1 MSFQLLNRTV
11 FPFKNVLALKHIFC
25 HNATMIYKFDSFWSY
40 IGDEPDYVLTQVKD
54 ILTCHDY
61 NYTTEQYTDVKFWLT
76 HTNILGQEVLK
87 FPTGLCEY
95 VAQKTGC
102 QIEHKKT
109 QYDTYT
115 GSDVLQIAQKVQKLF
130 PGFEVRDYQK
140 DLTLASVDKY
150 SSMIVASVGSGKME
164 DKNNII
170 PTPDGFRRFGDLK
183 PGDRVFG
190 INGKPQ
196 KVLQTF
202 EQGIQDIYRVSFR
215 NGGYVDCGLEHLWTV
230 RVISEKK
237 NVTKTTKELIDS
249 KIQKIDKRG
258 FIARKFAVDYPLPVE
273 YKEKEFFIDPYVLGV
288 MIGDGYLCGTSLA
301 ISIPDMD
308 SEIIEMVQ
316 KRLKPGYVIKKDTAP
331 VCPRY
336 IIKKPNEDYRNK
348 YMLEVKRLGLNVVG
362 GKKFIP
368 QEYFLGSVQQR
379 KDLLSGLMDTDGT
392 CQKRS
397 KKSSTSFSTTSKQ
410 LAEDIASLVRSLSG
424 WCNIRK
430 TDRTSSGRSIE
441 YTVIMQLDFNPFK
454 SQRKAE
460 RFTPF
465 RQYNYI
471 TSIEKVG
478 QADCMCILVENKDH
492 LYITKDYIP
501 THNTSVMSMLV
512 MLWKNK
518 RILITNNQNF
528 ILKQIYDRLLAMGI
542 SKDEIA
548 TGTTD
553 LTKRIVI
560 ISTQTSYNRIKS
572 QDPEYLEYLKSV
584 EVVINDEC
592 FSKGTKIS
600 TPDGEKFIED
610 IRVGDIVY
618 CFDEK
623 KHQIVTEKVLHTFV
637 NNKNADVIIK
647 INGTTIKCTKNHPFY
662 TNYGWK
668 TAEEIYNDKTNTNYL
683 FLVQKRS
690 MDNANQLAKTSNSQR
705 WTHILFKRMQNS
717 LYVKNIFR
725 NHDQNQYTIQ
735 REIQARQTSKQ
746 PDAQKRNQDEDVC
759 NIEVYW
765 TQTKNTWWQWQ
776 GLNGAA
782 KNIIGIITRWVVS
795 GVCSAHRRW
804 QKTWRISDMLQNRYS
819 ASSNKNCN
827 RSGWRQSQFATK
839 KKPRQ
844 KKGIIFDW
852 VGLDSIEISKQR
864 NNDEFVYNFEVN
876 RCNNYFAEGVLVHN
890 CQHFQSVSNFSMLF
904 YMPNLQHLVGYTGSP
919 FRNPN
924 KPYSNATDMTTIALF
939 GEPAIT
945 YSMEDS
951 IENQNIA
958 TPYSYFINYDCYKM
972 EYMTGTDFFV
982 QYNRSIVYNKQRN
995 KAGIEILRFLHNN
1008 GIKTLGLFRIVK
1020 KHGLVILKE
1029 LKKYGVK
1036 ALFLQGGETIYE
1048 CDSKLKIT
1056 SRKGGI
1062 DEIKKALHEDGY
1074 NIILASQV
1082 MDEGVDISSFQC
1094 GVLFTGGKSA
1104 IKIVQQTGR
1113 VSRAK
1118 SSGENIS
1125 LVIDFNDTPIN
1136 RMFANQYKERKKTL
1150 KQNGVIE
1157 LQNLQE
1163 VIDIVNRMKA

>member
-109 QYDTYT
+109 QYDAYT
-115 GSDVLQIAQKVQKLF
+115 DHDVLQIAQKVQKLF

-150 SSMIVASVGSGKME
+150 SSMIVASVGSGK
-164 DKNNII
+164 
-170 PTPDGFRRFGDLK
+170 
-183 PGDRVFG
+183 
-190 INGKPQ
+190 
-196 KVLQTF
+196 
-202 EQGIQDIYRVSFR
+202 
-215 NGGYVDCGLEHLWTV
+215 
-230 RVISEKK
+230 
-237 NVTKTTKELIDS
+237 
-249 KIQKIDKRG
+249 
-258 FIARKFAVDYPLPVE
+258 
-273 YKEKEFFIDPYVLGV
+273 
-288 MIGDGYLCGTSLA
+288 
-301 ISIPDMD
+301 
-308 SEIIEMVQ
+308 
-316 KRLKPGYVIKKDTAP
+316 
-331 VCPRY
+331 
-336 IIKKPNEDYRNK
+336 
-348 YMLEVKRLGLNVVG
+348 
-362 GKKFIP
+362 
-368 QEYFLGSVQQR
+368 
-379 KDLLSGLMDTDGT
+379 
-392 CQKRS
+392 
-397 KKSSTSFSTTSKQ
+397 
-410 LAEDIASLVRSLSG
+410 
-424 WCNIRK
+424 
-430 TDRTSSGRSIE
+430 
-441 YTVIMQLDFNPFK
+441 
-454 SQRKAE
+454 
-460 RFTPF
+460 
-465 RQYNYI
+465 
-471 TSIEKVG
+471 
-478 QADCMCILVENKDH
+478 
-492 LYITKDYIP
+492 
-501 THNTSVMSMLV
+501 TSVMSMLV
-512 MLWKNK
+512 MLWKDK

-528 ILKQIYDRLLAMGI
+528 ILKQIYDRLLAMGVPL
-542 SKDEIA
+542 DEIA

-560 ISTQTSYNRIKS
+560 ISTQTSYNRIKDKN
-572 QDPEYLEYLKSV
+572 QEFLDYLQGV
-584 EVVINDEC
+584 EVIINDEC
-592 FSKGTKIS
+592 
-600 TPDGEKFIED
+600 
-610 IRVGDIVY
+610 
-618 CFDEK
+618 
-623 KHQIVTEKVLHTFV
+623 
-637 NNKNADVIIK
+637 
-647 INGTTIKCTKNHPFY
+647 
-662 TNYGWK
+662 
-668 TAEEIYNDKTNTNYL
+668 
-683 FLVQKRS
+683 
-690 MDNANQLAKTSNSQR
+690 
-705 WTHILFKRMQNS
+705 
-717 LYVKNIFR
+717 
-725 NHDQNQYTIQ
+725 
-735 REIQARQTSKQ
+735 
-746 PDAQKRNQDEDVC
+746 
-759 NIEVYW
+759 
-765 TQTKNTWWQWQ
+765 
-776 GLNGAA
+776 
-782 KNIIGIITRWVVS
+782 
-795 GVCSAHRRW
+795 
-804 QKTWRISDMLQNRYS
+804 
-819 ASSNKNCN
+819 
-827 RSGWRQSQFATK
+827 
-839 KKPRQ
+839 
-844 KKGIIFDW
+844 
-852 VGLDSIEISKQR
+852 
-864 NNDEFVYNFEVN
+864 
-876 RCNNYFAEGVLVHN
+876 
-890 CQHFQSVSNFSMLF
+890 QHYQSVSNFSMLF
-904 YMPNLQHLVGYTGSP
+904 YTPNLQHLVGYTGSP

-972 EYMTGTDFFV
+972 EYMAGTDFFV

-1020 KHGLVILKE
+1020 KHGLVVLKE

-1118 SSGENIS
+1118 SNGENIS

>member
-249 KIQKIDKRG
+249 KIQTIDKRG

-288 MIGDGYLCGTSLA
+288 MIGDGCLCSTSLA

-316 KRLKPGYVIKKDTAP
+316 ERLNPGYVVKKDTAP

-410 LAEDIASLVRSLSG
+410 LAEDVASLVRSLSG

-454 SQRKAE
+454 LQRKAE

-471 TSIEKVG
+471 TGIEKIG

-512 MLWKNK
+512 MLWKDK

-528 ILKQIYDRLLAMGI
+528 ILKQIYDRLLAMGVPL
-542 SKDEIA
+542 DEIA

-560 ISTQTSYNRIKS
+560 ISTQTSYNRIKDKN
-572 QDPEYLEYLKSV
+572 QEFLDYLKSV
-584 EVVINDEC
+584 EVIINDEC
-592 FSKGTKIS
+592 
-600 TPDGEKFIED
+600 
-610 IRVGDIVY
+610 
-618 CFDEK
+618 
-623 KHQIVTEKVLHTFV
+623 
-637 NNKNADVIIK
+637 
-647 INGTTIKCTKNHPFY
+647 
-662 TNYGWK
+662 
-668 TAEEIYNDKTNTNYL
+668 
-683 FLVQKRS
+683 
-690 MDNANQLAKTSNSQR
+690 
-705 WTHILFKRMQNS
+705 
-717 LYVKNIFR
+717 
-725 NHDQNQYTIQ
+725 
-735 REIQARQTSKQ
+735 
-746 PDAQKRNQDEDVC
+746 
-759 NIEVYW
+759 
-765 TQTKNTWWQWQ
+765 
-776 GLNGAA
+776 
-782 KNIIGIITRWVVS
+782 
-795 GVCSAHRRW
+795 
-804 QKTWRISDMLQNRYS
+804 
-819 ASSNKNCN
+819 
-827 RSGWRQSQFATK
+827 
-839 KKPRQ
+839 
-844 KKGIIFDW
+844 
-852 VGLDSIEISKQR
+852 
-864 NNDEFVYNFEVN
+864 
-876 RCNNYFAEGVLVHN
+876 
-890 CQHFQSVSNFSMLF
+890 QHYQSVSNFSMLF
-904 YMPNLQHLVGYTGSP
+904 YTPNLQHLVGYTGSP

-972 EYMTGTDFFV
+972 EYMAGTDFFV